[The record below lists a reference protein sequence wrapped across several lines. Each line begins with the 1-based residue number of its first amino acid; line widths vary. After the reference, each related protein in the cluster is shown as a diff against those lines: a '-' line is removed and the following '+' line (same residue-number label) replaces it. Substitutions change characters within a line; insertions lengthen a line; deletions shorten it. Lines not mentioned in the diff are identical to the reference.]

1 MKFIVLLTFSI
12 LCCTNFAWAQTS
24 HFIDTKLGGGVV
36 AFRDHTMSALMYS
49 GANYSGAIAYTK
61 QTINKTVFFQ
71 LNHHRA
77 DISNQFGNS
86 CTFRGFALK
95 NHNLY
100 NLNIEHGGFAW
111 GWSNNNYF
119 NYYQNQGFGNFSER
133 SNYFTT
139 FGLVGQYS
147 KHFTLFGRGFG
158 FVVPVDVQ
166 LAGFYL
172 RPSYVSSSPEG
183 YLNPDNSGFSAWFNS
198 IEAFLPHRT
207 WNFGV
212 SPGLSFSF
220 KSGNAISIS
229 YQYEFFRISNPE
241 PISQSAGVW
250 FVGITTRL

>member
-1 MKFIVLLTFSI
+1 MKSIVIIAFSFLIVVNTASTQTFHK
-12 LCCTNFAWAQTS
+12 LE
-24 HFIDTKLGGGVV
+24 TKVGAGGL
-36 AFRDHTMSALMYS
+36 AIRDNTMSALMYS

-61 QTINKTVFFQ
+61 QTKNKKVFFQ
-71 LNHHRA
+71 FNHHRA
-77 DISNQFGNS
+77 GISNQYGNS
-86 CTFRGFALK
+86 CSFRGFAIK
-95 NHNLY
+95 NYNLY
-100 NLNIEHGGFAW
+100 NLNDEPSGFAW

-147 KHFTLFGRGFG
+147 KHFTLFGRDFR
-158 FVVPVDVQ
+158 FVVPIDVQ

-172 RPSYVSSSPEG
+172 RPSYVSNSPEG
-183 YLNPDNSGFSAWFNS
+183 YLDPANSGFSAWFNS
-198 IEAFLPHRT
+198 IESFLPHRA

-212 SPGLSFSF
+212 SPSLSFSF

-229 YQYEFFRISNPE
+229 YQYEFFRINHPE
-241 PISQSAGVW
+241 PISQSAGIW